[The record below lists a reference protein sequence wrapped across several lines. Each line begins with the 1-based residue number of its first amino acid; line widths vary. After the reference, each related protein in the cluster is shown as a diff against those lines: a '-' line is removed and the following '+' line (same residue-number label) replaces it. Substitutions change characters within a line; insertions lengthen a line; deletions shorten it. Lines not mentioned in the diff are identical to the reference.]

1 MSQRVSEKG
10 FRRKTSVSGRPTPLF
25 LLSHGSSVP
34 SGLHTAT
41 ETPHQQSTQEGDNF
55 SATSGRESPVGPEE
69 NQLLG
74 LKVVTSS
81 PPPLKTHTS
90 LTMTNNRDD
99 CYFYYYSTCTKG
111 DSCPFRHCEAA
122 MGNETVCN
130 LWQEGRCFR
139 TVCKFRHMEITK
151 KRKEIPCYWENHPA
165 GCQKPHCAFFH
176 EKARYIDGTLVPP
189 DKSLNKSEEQLH
201 EEPAPPPP
209 APLPTATNPQ
219 LRGVIKTESQEPVPS
234 PTHPPVVIN
243 PADDDEDE
251 DDQFSEEG
259 EDGKV
264 GPSPRKLPKSEES
277 LNFGVSTLEEIRL
290 RKALKASMKRA
301 GYPIQNAD
309 TPANGEKENIQS
321 FFRPAL
327 YEARDAP
334 LVFEEPGR
342 PRGSVAE
349 RLGRKMP
356 NADLKREGV
365 SLKKSLAERLGRVV
379 DEEEPP
385 HKVSKPI
392 KERLG
397 LHAGPVVLTEAAA
410 DTNMGSKK
418 AAEQIRIKTL
428 EEIRQ
433 EKAAQSQSQRDGPSA
448 VAPEI
453 TIIKTTK
460 GVKRAINVKDDSIGH
475 IKTFSEILHAKKKR
489 EEQEQSASPKKAK
502 HTVEKAPG
510 RIQGEPVVAEPG
522 PEPTNAGEV
531 RVKTL
536 EEIRREKAAR
546 IQTQQALHADNKSPD
561 TEKNAAK
568 KPRLLR
574 VKKLASQ
581 TCNVTSEKNAEVTEK
596 LLKTPAAAPETIT
609 ATNVKV
615 KTFEE
620 IMREKRIRKQEMEE
634 QAPLSSQDKAEAEAE
649 SSQKPST
656 GGTLKRKIPTKVTF
670 TLPGSS
676 SPSSTTVVHD
686 TTPSTQKVSVRKLIP
701 LKYKTASPLNI
712 TIAPCTTTVT
722 SVPVKQS
729 TSPQQGGSE
738 SHSQSANS
746 SREVPDKNTRSSTA
760 PSPAKPARAAPQGLT
775 ADKTLNSNQKKSPE
789 HSVDTKVRPKL
800 NVKPS
805 VMKPAVQVKSGPK
818 RRGAERSAVAAVKP
832 LNSTST
838 VLEEALQETACRDR
852 QVFPSSS
859 AEAQLSSA
867 VPHSPSIMLEF
878 SSSSSPLREE
888 LQTVP
893 VFKRS
898 PSQETKLASSAAV
911 AAREACTVPQSPV
924 MKSPTQPK
932 SRRPSV
938 AVSRIASTS
947 SIAASTSAVDD
958 FEELINEF
966 TDDHLEDDVDPG
978 IGEDDLLQELS
989 EMIDS

>member
-1 MSQRVSEKG
+1 
-10 FRRKTSVSGRPTPLF
+10 
-25 LLSHGSSVP
+25 
-34 SGLHTAT
+34 
-41 ETPHQQSTQEGDNF
+41 
-55 SATSGRESPVGPEE
+55 
-69 NQLLG
+69 
-74 LKVVTSS
+74 
-81 PPPLKTHTS
+81 
-90 LTMTNNRDD
+90 
-99 CYFYYYSTCTKG
+99 
-111 DSCPFRHCEAA
+111 

-176 EKARYIDGTLVPP
+176 EKARYIDGTFVPP
-189 DKSLNKSEEQLH
+189 DKSQSKNEEQPH

-209 APLPTATNPQ
+209 APLPNAANPQ

-264 GPSPRKLPKSEES
+264 VPSPRKLPKSDES

-301 GYPIQNAD
+301 GYPIQSAD
-309 TPANGEKENIQS
+309 TSANGEKENIQS

-342 PRGSVAE
+342 PRGSLAE

-356 NADLKREGV
+356 IADVKREGV
-365 SLKKSLAERLGRVV
+365 SLKKSLAERLGGVV
-379 DEEEPP
+379 DEEERPQ
-385 HKVSKPI
+385 KALKPI

-397 LHAGPVVLTEAAA
+397 SHAGAVALTEAAFPA
-410 DTNMGSKK
+410 AETNMGSKK

-433 EKAAQSQSQRDGPSA
+433 EKAAQSQSQKDGPSA
-448 VAPEI
+448 LAPAI
-453 TIIKTTK
+453 TITKTTK
-460 GVKRAINVKDDSIGH
+460 GVKRAITVKDDSIGH
-475 IKTFSEILHAKKKR
+475 IKTFSEILHAKRKR
-489 EEQEQSASPKKAK
+489 EEQEQNRSPKKAE
-502 HTVEKAPG
+502 HTAEKASG
-510 RIQGEPVVAEPG
+510 RIQGEPGASE
-522 PEPTNAGEV
+522 PEPEATNTGEV

-546 IQTQQALHADNKSPD
+546 IRAQQTLDAENKKSPAA
-561 TEKNAAK
+561 EENGAK

-581 TCNVTSEKNAEVTEK
+581 TGKVTSEKKAEVTEK
-596 LLKTPAAAPETIT
+596 PLKNPAAAPEVIPTT
-609 ATNVKV
+609 NNVKV

-620 IMREKRIRKQEMEE
+620 IMREKRLRKQEMEE
-634 QAPLSSQDKAEAEAE
+634 QASSSSQDKAEAEAE
-649 SSQKPST
+649 PSQKLST
-656 GGTLKRKIPTKVTF
+656 GGTLKRKIPTKVTL
-670 TLPGSS
+670 TPPGSS
-676 SPSSTTVVHD
+676 SPSSTTTTVVPD
-686 TTPSTQKVSVRKLIP
+686 TTPSAQKVPVRKLIP
-701 LKYKTASPLNI
+701 LRSKAAPLNS
-712 TIAPCTTTVT
+712 TAAVH
-722 SVPVKQS
+722 VKQS
-729 TSPQQGGSE
+729 ASLQQGQ
-738 SHSQSANS
+738 SQSCSQSPNS
-746 SREVPDKNTRSSTA
+746 SREVPDKNTA
-760 PSPAKPARAAPQGLT
+760 PSPAQLAPQGPT
-775 ADKTLNSNQKKSPE
+775 ADKTLSNNQKKSPE
-789 HSVDTKVRPKL
+789 HTADTKVRPKL

-805 VMKPAVQVKSGPK
+805 VMKPAVQVKPGPK

-838 VLEEALQETACRDR
+838 VLEEPLQETASRDR
-852 QVFPSSS
+852 PVFPSSS
-859 AEAQLSSA
+859 TEAQLSSA
-867 VPHSPSIMLEF
+867 VPHSPSTLLG
-878 SSSSSPLREE
+878 SGSSSSPLREE

-893 VFKRS
+893 VFKQS
-898 PSQETKLASSAAV
+898 PSQETKPAGSAA

-924 MKSPTQPK
+924 MKSPTQAK

-938 AVSRIASTS
+938 AVSRTASS
-947 SIAASTSAVDD
+947 SSAAASTSAVDD